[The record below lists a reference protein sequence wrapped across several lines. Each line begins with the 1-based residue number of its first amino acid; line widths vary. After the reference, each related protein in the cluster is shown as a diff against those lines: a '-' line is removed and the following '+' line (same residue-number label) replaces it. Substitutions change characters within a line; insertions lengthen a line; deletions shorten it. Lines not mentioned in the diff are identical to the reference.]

1 MVAGNMSLIN
11 DALKKARKAQP
22 AGTTADAPDLL
33 PVEAGAGG
41 RGGSIFTL
49 PFVIAVV
56 LVLAGVMI
64 WAWYRSGQVM
74 VVRGN
79 SSATTASAAQ
89 PGELKAK
96 VTTAVAAASSKTA
109 TETAATVTTVA
120 STPAA
125 DASADAGLTNVQ
137 LAAMTETPKPAGP
150 VYKLEGIFY
159 SAKKPSAVIN
169 GDLVYV
175 GSRVEAGQVVAIDE
189 ESATVVTST
198 GETNLLVLT
207 R

>member
-1 MVAGNMSLIN
+1 MSLIN

-49 PFVIAVV
+49 PFIFAVV

-96 VTTAVAAASSKTA
+96 VAPTVAPAK
-109 TETAATVTTVA
+109 TETPVSVTTVA
-120 STPAA
+120 STP
-125 DASADAGLTNVQ
+125 DTTASADAGSTNVQ
-137 LAAMTETPKPAGP
+137 LAAMTEAPKPAGP

-189 ESATVVTST
+189 ESATVVTSA

>member
-1 MVAGNMSLIN
+1 MVAVNMSLIN

-22 AGTTADAPDLL
+22 AGANADAPDLL
-33 PVEAGAGG
+33 PVEAATGG

-49 PFVIAVV
+49 PFIIAVV
-56 LVLAGVMI
+56 LVLAGVML

-79 SSATTASAAQ
+79 SSAASQPSEPRAKAAPTVAPAKSETATTVTTAST
-89 PGELKAK
+89 P
-96 VTTAVAAASSKTA
+96 TTDTSANAGSTNVLLAA
-109 TETAATVTTVA
+109 TEA
-120 STPAA
+120 
-125 DASADAGLTNVQ
+125 
-137 LAAMTETPKPAGP
+137 PKPAGP

-169 GDLVYV
+169 GDLVHV

-189 ESATVVTST
+189 ESATVVTSA

>member
-1 MVAGNMSLIN
+1 MSLIN

-22 AGTTADAPDLL
+22 AGTTANAPDLL
-33 PVEAGAGG
+33 PVEAPAGG

-49 PFVIAVV
+49 PFIITVV
-56 LVLAGVMI
+56 LVLAAVMI
-64 WAWYRSGQVM
+64 WAWYRAGQVI

-79 SSATTASAAQ
+79 AGKEPTSAVQPASEAKPKVAATISTTTVKTETPASATTM
-89 PGELKAK
+89 
-96 VTTAVAAASSKTA
+96 T
-109 TETAATVTTVA
+109 
-120 STPAA
+120 STPAMVT
-125 DASADAGLTNVQ
+125 SADAGSTNV
-137 LAAMTETPKPAGP
+137 LMAAATEAPKPMGP

-175 GSRVEAGQVVAIDE
+175 GSRVKAGRVVAIDE
-189 ESATVVTST
+189 ESATVVTEA